1 MREKPATPFPSL
13 SLAGSVVEGTAPPQ
27 PRVRVRVQGSCAS
40 SGCPFSASVVFLG
53 LSGVDSLHWG
63 RTCQQIASLLP
74 RCPRTMTC
82 RMPAAGDEWGSFT
95 LAPASCVRLQR
106 PPWPTGGDGDA
117 APQRSGLGAGEG
129 TRRRVPLPAALS
141 AWQERKRNWKTS
153 GSSTPP
159 APEGGRKA
167 NPCSAFQLQGGN
179 KNPAGVSLAHS
190 EQLEQT
196 GGHKGLAPR

>member
-1 MREKPATPFPSL
+1 MTRTLLVVRQMDRQTQRHRDAEMREKPATPFPSL

-82 RMPAAGDEWGSFT
+82 RMPAAGDEWAPFLLFSESAYGS
-95 LAPASCVRLQR
+95 
-106 PPWPTGGDGDA
+106 
-117 APQRSGLGAGEG
+117 
-129 TRRRVPLPAALS
+129 LS
-141 AWQERKRNWKTS
+141 TS
-153 GSSTPP
+153 YHSKSSFL
-159 APEGGRKA
+159 RI
-167 NPCSAFQLQGGN
+167 
-179 KNPAGVSLAHS
+179 
-190 EQLEQT
+190 
-196 GGHKGLAPR
+196 